1 MWPRY
6 AFCLVLSAGLGVGCD
21 LPTVTGPTS
30 VTGSPLTASQES
42 EHFLYRYAPGD
53 VVMPERQEA
62 HHAWALERLG
72 LTVQPKITYH
82 RYRDRAQ
89 LGAATGFVTNG
100 TADVAR
106 FAVHTLWSFDN
117 HEPIHVYTAAFWHAA
132 CPLQRGH
139 RRRAADGSAGWR
151 LRPEVQRPTAPR
163 RRRGL
168 PSPASAANAGSDHRD
183 ERIQSAS
190 RSHARLSAG
199 GIIHDVSH
207 RARRSGAREGI
218 LPCQPLAGQ
227 TAGYP
232 RAVQGY
238 VHRVAGGRRTRLA
251 RGPGITVNPPFDSRA
266 VWDRPGWRACARL
279 SSAWS
284 CPRYR
289 FAC

>member
-42 EHFLYRYAPGD
+42 EHFSYRYAPGD

-82 RYRDRAQ
+82 KYRDRAQ

-117 HEPIHVYTAAFWHAA
+117 HEPIHVYTAAFGTPPALFNEGIAVALQTDPLVGDFDPKFNGQRLHAA
-132 CPLQRGH
+132 AAAYRRQRQLPTLDQIIETSGF
-139 RRRAADGSAGWR
+139 RAHPD
-151 LRPEVQRPTAPR
+151 PTLVYR
-163 RRRGL
+163 Q
-168 PSPASAANAGSDHRD
+168 AGSFMMYLIEHEGL
-183 ERIQSAS
+183 ERVKAFFRAS
-190 RSHARLSAG
+190 HWQDKRPV
-199 GIIHDVSH
+199 IHERF
-207 RARRSGAREGI
+207 RATFTES
-218 LPCQPLAGQ
+218 LAD
-227 TAGYP
+227 AE
-232 RAVQGY
+232 RAWLEV
-238 VHRVAGGRRTRLA
+238 LE
-251 RGPGITVNPPFDSRA
+251 SR
-266 VWDRPGWRACARL
+266 
-279 SSAWS
+279 
-284 CPRYR
+284 
-289 FAC
+289 